1 LNIKIPVTEE
11 EFLRNFVLIQSIYEG
26 KPYRARI
33 KGPGVDFN
41 FVGFKSNG
49 VKPYINFIDIE
60 HLLNCLTF
68 KVLDDD
74 QKLNLKNLL
83 LGH

>member
-1 LNIKIPVTEE
+1 M
-11 EFLRNFVLIQSIYEG
+11 
-26 KPYRARI
+26 
-33 KGPGVDFN
+33 
-41 FVGFKSNG
+41 GFKSNG

-83 LGH
+83 LRH